1 MSDDRYKE
9 GYLAGLKDA
18 LEVKISLPSYISGP
32 AQYEIFDA
40 GREAKAIAIQSLIEK
55 AHP

>member
-1 MSDDRYKE
+1 MSDRYKE

-18 LEVKISLPSYISGP
+18 LEVKISLPSYISNP

-55 AHP
+55 VQP